1 MIQFFSLCRY
11 QLNVPIT
18 TIMQELSKLYGSR
31 APGIIKLHS
40 WIINKKKTH
49 LVEQI
54 DLTNEMSEP
63 ATNVNHVN
71 YISQQP
77 QLISTIS
84 NRKIELKIL

>member
-1 MIQFFSLCRY
+1 MIEVD
-11 QLNVPIT
+11 LNHQDYAT
-18 TIMQELSKLYGSR
+18 LSDDLNFSKLIEQNVQVQSKE
-31 APGIIKLHS
+31 IIKLHS

-71 YISQQP
+71 
-77 QLISTIS
+77 
-84 NRKIELKIL
+84 